1 MHCFQ
6 SEFTCFGKKTD
17 GSTCISAF
25 IVSINI
31 YNNYANANY
40 ANYANNYANNN
51 INNE

>member
-6 SEFTCFGKKTD
+6 SEFTCFGKKT
-17 GSTCISAF
+17 
-25 IVSINI
+25 VSINI
-31 YNNYANANY
+31 YNNYANDNY